1 MLKNTNPRKFLSYN
15 INVCIQSRMLGVV
28 FAEMLG
34 YASIN
39 SVFLFLIALSL
50 RFLLLALLALSQI
63 PC

>member
-1 MLKNTNPRKFLSYN
+1 
-15 INVCIQSRMLGVV
+15 MLGVV